1 MAPALT
7 AEPLSPKEK
16 LTSTASP
23 SARSSS
29 TDSGA
34 LAGGGTGGAGPGSV
48 AKKPST
54 PTPATATTRVTRSRE
69 AAAVAAAAAAAAAA
83 GASASSPAA
92 TIPQLRSSQ
101 PNNKRK
107 SGGNKPSNEP
117 AMGLSTAP
125 TPHSSSSGASAG
137 PSTPDVA
144 VASTSAAPAVV
155 EQNNNS
161 STTNS
166 HSNSPKDSSTA
177 QLLADLTINFEE
189 AISAEIC
196 LRKTLPEV
204 SLGKEP
210 VTTPAAATSSSSTT
224 ESPGVSGEAAVEDQ
238 SIPAEEELS
247 KIETDNIEERLS
259 QLDGNAVAM
268 PEQLPPPPPEP
279 EPPTTPS
286 RQQHTPVNQPQESP
300 RPTPQQQQLTPQ
312 SAAGSINFLKD
323 GAAGAVLEDQDI
335 EEVLKALKTFDGAH
349 VNPDAICEFFDEVW
363 EEAAPAPSMN
373 TTAAPV
379 SSAPELPEIKPSF
392 SGTSILPS
400 TSSSLSTANVSV
412 KQEQRPWQESH
423 AELEQQQHVLVRRIE
438 FLLRRMRKFQ
448 ARQMCR
454 HASGEVAGILE
465 WSARSSHKTP
475 NPARSATLSER
486 ETTVLSIVSGRPD
499 SAFWEEQKKHPLP
512 ASQMSS
518 VIRHIGTA
526 ARHQQIC
533 HTATGT
539 SATLAPSSSWFNSSN
554 STTLPGKRPRKN
566 QLDST
571 PGAGATTTA
580 AAAAGL
586 SATGAAAAA
595 GTTGSST
602 DPNTP
607 RADDIVPS
615 YDTYVTSELTHVA
628 GLLHTE
634 LREVQ
639 NAIDSDATESSSGGE
654 SADEMVTYNN
664 TQQLSLPITRR
675 AVWRYSKDRA
685 AIALRWS
692 WLCSQLGDLEM
703 KIRQYSDLYV
713 ELSHSKGEVQLEAT
727 ASQSPATQPANGLRE
742 EPSSDLL
749 CSRARPLVLS
759 EFRKRKLFQTT
770 NMHTISKKAA
780 RPSNI
785 KCGCQWPQVPC
796 TLCTGRADPTA
807 PRELVETMMPA
818 NRVALI
824 DAGYH
829 PVLSFASDVSQSVH
843 LEAVARQPD
852 WQYRVMRCQ
861 AKAIVKAMWK
871 AERETLASGSSGGH
885 AGSRRSGDAVKRRYI
900 RRKERNNNSNKE
912 AGSGS
917 GASAAAAAAAA
928 GGGGGGSGVGGGDS
942 GNGTGTA
949 TTTSSTTPTTTPLV
963 ANTAATGRKQQQQ
976 QQHPTGV
983 NNSRSLWPDS
993 RQRQRPRHHSP
1004 SSTSISAQSHG
1015 AKKSRKSTNSNN
1027 NNNNS
1032 SSCNSIQQ
1040 QHTTSG
1046 SNINNHH
1053 LNGYGDQWGAEQ
1065 SSSRSRRN
1073 SSPTHGHRNERTSE
1087 RRIRPIYDIDNIVIP
1102 YSMAAQTRVE
1112 ILPYKEIPTP
1122 KWRIVD
1128 SDSDKAKQSA
1138 DESAECKLNNGI
1150 VPATATSDEFPNT
1163 QTPTQE
1169 QQLPDE
1175 QPPKVNGLRQKEA
1188 VVKHNNNNI
1197 INNNNNNNKNGL
1209 VNGNANKAEPKTAKQ
1224 HKVEKKEEEKGK
1236 SPKLNGNI
1244 VQNQKLTESTAEIEP
1259 PLPKR
1264 PKLEKFGDEVTKP
1277 KANGQAPAPL
1287 VETEEEEYIEE
1298 DLSDEAFIARH
1309 HRALL
1314 EERRRFETFLKFP
1327 WSTRSRANRRAD
1339 SRAESSGANTPDPA
1353 SPAPHHGGTGLD
1365 NESIPSPLAHP
1376 LEGFNESGELLPGG
1390 QSRQARRR
1398 TTSSKLKDQTERRST
1413 TPDLREGQS
1422 LIQQPSIF
1430 EPLVF
1435 PLSEEVY
1442 QRLLAET
1449 YATPS
1454 SMASTKRAK
1463 SKSVSSNCDGSSFTG
1478 AGGSS
1483 SSRRSSKSK
1492 TKLNNGQLNGQING
1506 HPMAAKIDGTEDDA
1520 GSVLVDGD
1528 GGISEPDE
1536 EDVLLEEDDDDYP
1549 KHHLAPLDDDE
1560 QESTPD
1566 AELNLYDSA
1575 IDAYLGDQEALE
1587 EDMAEDPFED
1597 DDPNDPEW
1605 KNRTDGSRSRRV

>member
-29 TDSGA
+29 SDSGA
-34 LAGGGTGGAGPGSV
+34 VAGGGTGGAGPGSV

-69 AAAVAAAAAAAAAA
+69 AAAVAAAAAAAAA
-83 GASASSPAA
+83 GGLASSPAA

-125 TPHSSSSGASAG
+125 TPHSSSSSASAG
-137 PSTPDVA
+137 PSTPDA
-144 VASTSAAPAVV
+144 GVASTSASPAVV
-155 EQNNNS
+155 EKNNNS
-161 STTNS
+161 SSNTTNT
-166 HSNSPKDSSTA
+166 HSSSPKDNSTA

-210 VTTPAAATSSSSTT
+210 ATTPAAATSSSSTT
-224 ESPGVSGEAAVEDQ
+224 ESPGVSGEAAAEDQ

-259 QLDGNAVAM
+259 QLDGNVIAM
-268 PEQLPPPPPEP
+268 SEELLPPPPEP

-286 RQQHTPVNQPQESP
+286 RQQQTPVNPAQDSP
-300 RPTPQQQQLTPQ
+300 RLQATPQQQQLTPQ
-312 SAAGSINFLKD
+312 STAGSINFLKD

-349 VNPDAICEFFDEVW
+349 VNPDAICDFFNEVW
-363 EEAAPAPSMN
+363 EEAPPAASMSA
-373 TTAAPV
+373 TAAPA
-379 SSAPELPEIKPSF
+379 SSAPELPDIKPNF

-400 TSSSLSTANVSV
+400 TSSLSTANVSV
-412 KQEQRPWQESH
+412 KQERPWEESH
-423 AELEQQQHVLVRRIE
+423 AELEQQQHVITRRID

-486 ETTVLSIVSGRPD
+486 EATVLSIVSGRPD
-499 SAFWEEQKKHPLP
+499 CAFWEEQKKHPLP

-566 QLDST
+566 QLDTT
-571 PGAGATTTA
+571 PGAGT

-586 SATGAAAAA
+586 SATGAAAVM
-595 GTTGSST
+595 TGSST

-607 RADDIVPS
+607 RADDIVPG

-664 TQQLSLPITRR
+664 TQQQSLPIARR

-692 WLCSQLGDLEM
+692 WVCSQLADLEM
-703 KIRQYSDLYV
+703 KIRQYNDLHV
-713 ELSHSKGEVQLEAT
+713 ELSHSKGEVRLEAT
-727 ASQSPATQPANGLRE
+727 VSQSASPANGLKE
-742 EPSSDLL
+742 EPPSDML

-796 TLCTGRADPTA
+796 TLCTGRTDPTA

-852 WQYRVMRCQ
+852 WQYRVMRSQ

-871 AERETLASGSSGGH
+871 AERETLASGGSGGH
-885 AGSRRSGDAVKRRYI
+885 AGSRRPGDAVKRRYI

-912 AGSGS
+912 AGSG
-917 GASAAAAAAAA
+917 ALAA
-928 GGGGGGSGVGGGDS
+928 GGGGGSGVGGGDS
-942 GNGTGTA
+942 GNGTA
-949 TTTSSTTPTTTPLV
+949 
-963 ANTAATGRKQQQQ
+963 AAATGRKQQQ

-983 NNSRSLWPDS
+983 NNSRSQWPDS
-993 RQRQRPRHHSP
+993 RQRQRQRHQSP
-1004 SSTSISAQSHG
+1004 SSTSISAHSG
-1015 AKKSRKSTNSNN
+1015 AKKSRKSTNNN
-1027 NNNNS
+1027 

-1040 QHTTSG
+1040 QQSSG

-1053 LNGYGDQWGAEQ
+1053 LNGYGDQWGSEQ

-1073 SSPTHGHRNERTSE
+1073 SSPTHSHRNERSSE

-1102 YSMAAQTRVE
+1102 YSMAAQTKVE

-1138 DESAECKLNNGI
+1138 DESAECKLSNGS
-1150 VPATATSDEFPNT
+1150 VPATATSDELSNT
-1163 QTPTQE
+1163 RTNALHPPQE
-1169 QQLPDE
+1169 QKLLDE
-1175 QPPKVNGLRQKEA
+1175 QPPKVNGISQKET

-1197 INNNNNNNKNGL
+1197 VNNNNNNNKNGL
-1209 VNGNANKAEPKTAKQ
+1209 VNGNAKTAEPKAAAAKQ
-1224 HKVEKKEEEKGK
+1224 HKVEKKEEKGK
-1236 SPKLNGNI
+1236 KPKLNGNI
-1244 VQNQKLTESTAEIEP
+1244 SKNLNAKTAEHLAESTAEIEP

-1264 PKLEKFGDEVTKP
+1264 LKLDKSADEVTKP
-1277 KANGQAPAPL
+1277 KANGQAKAPL
-1287 VETEEEEYIEE
+1287 IEMEEEEYNEE

-1309 HRALL
+1309 QRALL

-1353 SPAPHHGGTGLD
+1353 SPAPHHGGTGAD

-1376 LEGFNESGELLPGG
+1376 LEGFNESGELLMGG
-1390 QSRQARRR
+1390 QSRKARRR

-1413 TPDLREGQS
+1413 TPDLRES
-1422 LIQQPSIF
+1422 HALMQQPSLF

-1442 QRLLAET
+1442 QHLLAET
-1449 YATPS
+1449 YATPAS
-1454 SMASTKRAK
+1454 IPSTKRAK
-1463 SKSVSSNCDGSSFTG
+1463 TKSVSSNCDGSSFTG

-1483 SSRRSSKSK
+1483 GSRRSSKSK
-1492 TKLNNGQLNGQING
+1492 TKLNNGQING
-1506 HPMAAKIDGTEDDA
+1506 HPMAAKIDVIEDEIERVA
-1520 GSVLVDGD
+1520 LEGD
-1528 GGISEPDE
+1528 GGLSEPEE
-1536 EDVLLEEDDDDYP
+1536 EDVLLEVEDDDYP
-1549 KHHLAPLDDDE
+1549 KHHLAPLDDE

-1605 KNRTDGSRSRRV
+1605 KNRTDGSRSRRI